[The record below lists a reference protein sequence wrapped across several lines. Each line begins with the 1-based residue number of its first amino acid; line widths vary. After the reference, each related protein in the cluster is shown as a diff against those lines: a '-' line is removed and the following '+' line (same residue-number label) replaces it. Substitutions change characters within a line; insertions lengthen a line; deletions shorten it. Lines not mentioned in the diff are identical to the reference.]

1 MGFHGVCI
9 YEVPLSYSYWDFD
22 RVYQHLTGGIYIYI
36 YIDAILNCRAPR
48 RIGQFDLLQN
58 VQA

>member
-22 RVYQHLTGGIYIYI
+22 RVYQHLTGGIYIYRC
-36 YIDAILNCRAPR
+36 YIELPCAQKDRA
-48 RIGQFDLLQN
+48 
-58 VQA
+58 V